1 MLFNLLSGVA
11 NNLNGESGELKG
23 IKVFLKAIRSRAI
36 RSGGEAQTA
45 AVDSR
50 RANDGRK
57 RGNGLFKGIKVFL
70 EKVAINGRAI
80 RSGGEA
86 QTAAVNSG
94 GANDG
99 RKGSN

>member
-1 MLFNLLSGVA
+1 MLFNLLSSVA
-11 NNLNGESGELKG
+11 NDLNGERGELKG

-45 AVDSR
+45 AVNSGG
-50 RANDGRK
+50 ANDRSKGD
-57 RGNGLFKGIKVFL
+57 NGLFKGIKVFL
-70 EKVAINGRAI
+70 EKVAINGCAI
-80 RSGGEA
+80 SSGGEA

-99 RKGSN
+99 RKGGN

>member
-1 MLFNLLSGVA
+1 MLFNLLSSVA
-11 NNLNGESGELKG
+11 NNLNGERGELKG
-23 IKVFLKAIRSRAI
+23 IKVFLKAIRSCAI
-36 RSGGEAQTA
+36 RSGSKAQTT

-50 RANDGRK
+50 RANDGCK
-57 RGNGLFKGIKVFL
+57 GGNGLFKGIKVFL
-70 EKVAINGRAI
+70 KAIRSRAI

>member
-11 NNLNGESGELKG
+11 NNLNGESRELKG

-70 EKVAINGRAI
+70 KAIRSCAI